1 MKPFAVFDLD
11 GTLLDTLE
19 DLADAC
25 NIALLKEGF
34 PVHPVEPYRFFVGD
48 GVGNL
53 IRRAVPEN
61 SRDEQTL
68 ARVKAHFDV
77 HYAAHSRDKTKPYP
91 EIPEALHALR
101 QAGFALA
108 VLSNKPDAYAGELVE
123 LYFPGLFDLT
133 FGQREGVPL
142 KPDPAAV
149 REIMKLLAVEPQ
161 DGFYIGDTG
170 TDMET
175 GKRSQ
180 LYTIGASWGFRT
192 TDELLSAGA
201 DSIVN
206 KAAQLPK
213 IMLDNLA

>member
-34 PVHPVEPYRFFVGD
+34 PVHPVEPYRFFVGN
-48 GVGNL
+48 GVDTL
-53 IRRAVPEN
+53 IRRAVPED

-68 ARVKAHFDV
+68 ARVKAHFDA

-91 EIPEALHALR
+91 GVPEALHALR
-101 QAGFALA
+101 HAGFALA
-108 VLSNKPDAYAGELVE
+108 VLSNKPDTYAGELVE

-149 REIMKLLAVEPQ
+149 REILRLLAVEPQ
-161 DGFYIGDTG
+161 DGFYIGDTA

-175 GKRSQ
+175 GKRAS
-180 LYTIGASWGFRT
+180 LYTMGVSWGFRT

-206 KAAQLPK
+206 KAEELPK
-213 IMLDNLA
+213 IILDNLA

>member
-25 NIALLKEGF
+25 NTALAREGF

-48 GVGNL
+48 GAANL
-53 IRRAVPEN
+53 IRRALPAEN
-61 SRDEQTL
+61 RDEETL
-68 ARVKAHFDV
+68 AKVKAHFDA

-91 EIPEALHALR
+91 GIPEMLHALR

-123 LYFPGLFDLT
+123 LYFPGLIDLT

-142 KPDPAAV
+142 KPDPAALK
-149 REIMKLLAVEPQ
+149 EIMKLLAVQPQ

-175 GKRSQ
+175 GKRGN
-180 LYTIGASWGFRT
+180 LCTIGVSWGFRT
-192 TDELLSAGA
+192 IDELLTAGA

-213 IMLDNLA
+213 IMLDKLA